1 VSVAAS
7 SDRVQAASI
16 AYPLQDLALAMTD
29 YQDVIRSWILAYH
42 GVCVDTSTRKRK
54 TGGGHF
60 DIYRRE
66 DRNQSGLGEIDWD
79 GEDISGDVL
88 MDASMFDRV
97 AQAYTSRAAHE
108 FWLTLYWAGDPDLPT
123 DRKTP
128 IVRVGISLQ
137 PASEAIL

>member
-1 VSVAAS
+1 MSAAS
-7 SDRVQAASI
+7 SERVQAATVV
-16 AYPLQDLALAMTD
+16 YPLQDLALGMTD
-29 YQDVIRSWILAYH
+29 YGDVVRSWIFAYR
-42 GVCVDTSTRKRK
+42 GVRVDTSSRKAK
-54 TGGGHF
+54 GGGGHF

-66 DRNQSGLGEIDWD
+66 GAASGMGEIDWD
-79 GEDISGDVL
+79 GEDLSGDVL

-108 FWLTLYWAGDPDLPT
+108 FWLTLYWTGDPELPM

-128 IVRVGISLQ
+128 IVRIGISLQ